1 MKTVIFLLPALV
13 ASVPAYALSIVSL
26 HAGMV
31 APPILADS
39 ADTAIVVGSVVALA
53 VAISFRFIRR

>member
-1 MKTVIFLLPALV
+1 
-13 ASVPAYALSIVSL
+13 
-26 HAGMV
+26 MV